1 MAMTDM
7 TQGIGLEIGPL
18 DSPIALKAR
27 SDVRYV
33 DIVGSTALHEKYR
46 DDPNVEAAD
55 IVDVD
60 FALQDPDGGIH
71 SLPEVAGRDGPY
83 DWVVASH
90 VIEHVPDLIAWLDEI
105 GQVTVD
111 GGHLVLMIP
120 DRRFT
125 FDVLRS
131 QTTIG
136 QILQAH
142 TTRDVVPS
150 ERAVYDHFRSYVD
163 VPTTDLWSGRPGID
177 YPRVF
182 SVDRASA
189 LRSQVLAT
197 GEYID
202 SHVWLFT
209 PAVFVEQIVEL
220 GTLGLCDFVVEAI
233 TPTLVNDLEFFASLR
248 RLPRGLTADQR
259 REEQTSGVQSLTGD
273 RSQQSQTSQPTS
285 AVAGDPDHRPGE
297 HSLTA
302 VEWPKDNGVS
312 RVALSD
318 HEVRLIRLKR
328 RTMERIRSLLGSDPG
343 D

>member
-18 DSPIALKAR
+18 DSPIALKAS

-33 DIVGSTALHEKYR
+33 DIVGSAALHEKYCG
-46 DDPNVEAAD
+46 DPNVEAGQ

-60 FALQDPDGGIH
+60 FALRDSDGGIH
-71 SLPEVAGRDGPY
+71 SLPEVVGNDGPY

-90 VIEHVPDLIAWLDEI
+90 VIEHVPDLIGWLDEI
-105 GQVTVD
+105 SQVIVD

-131 QTTIG
+131 QTTVG
-136 QILQAH
+136 QMLQAH
-142 TTRDVVPS
+142 TSRDVVPS

-182 SVDRASA
+182 SIDRASA
-189 LRSQVLAT
+189 LRSQVLDT

-220 GTLGLCDFVVEAI
+220 GMLGLCDFVVEAI
-233 TPTLVNDLEFFASLR
+233 TSTVANDLEFFASLR
-248 RLPRGLTADQR
+248 RIPRGLTAEQR
-259 REEQTSGVQSLTGD
+259 RREQDTGMQSLSSD
-273 RSQQSQTSQPTS
+273 PRVQTP
-285 AVAGDPDHRPGE
+285 ALADAG
-297 HSLTA
+297 A
-302 VEWPKDNGVS
+302 S
-312 RVALSD
+312 RLALSD
-318 HEVRLIRLKR
+318 REVRLIRLKR
-328 RTMERIRSLLGSDPG
+328 RTMERIRHHLGSDRG
-343 D
+343 H

>member
-1 MAMTDM
+1 MALQDM
-7 TQGIGLEIGPL
+7 TQGRGLEIGPL
-18 DSPIALKAR
+18 DSPIALKAS

-33 DIVGSTALHEKYR
+33 DIVGSAALHEKYR
-46 DDPNVEAAD
+46 DDPNVDVAS

-71 SLPEVAGRDGPY
+71 SLPEVAGGDGPY

-90 VIEHVPDLIAWLDEI
+90 VIEHVPDLIAWLDEV
-105 GQVTVD
+105 GQVVVD
-111 GGHLVLMIP
+111 GGQLVLMIP

-131 QTTIG
+131 QTTVG
-136 QILQAH
+136 QMLQAH
-142 TTRDVVPS
+142 TSRDVVPS

-163 VPTTDLWSGRPGID
+163 VPATDLWSGRPGTD

-182 SVDRASA
+182 SLDRASA
-189 LRSQVLAT
+189 LRGQVLET

-220 GTLGLCDFVVEAI
+220 GMLGLCDFVVAAI

-248 RLPRGLTADQR
+248 RLPRGLTAGER
-259 REEQTSGVQSLTGD
+259 REAQSSGAQIPTGAD
-273 RSQQSQTSQPTS
+273 NGTGEAAS
-285 AVAGDPDHRPGE
+285 AVARDTHHRPGE
-297 HSLTA
+297 PSA
-302 VEWPKDNGVS
+302 SAGDGPADAGAKS
-312 RVALSD
+312 VALSAR
-318 HEVRLIRLKR
+318 EERLIMLKR
-328 RTMERIRSLLGSDPG
+328 RALTRIRSLVGPNRG